1 MTLQTVLLFL
11 AGIVYGV
18 FIGMI
23 GRKLLDS
30 SAVKAPPRND
40 NEVRIMTRRVI
51 TRWWLKLLLDAVALF
66 VLYRWVPMLL
76 GAALGILVMQK
87 LFIIKSIKSS

>member
-11 AGIVYGV
+11 LGVVYGLIV
-18 FIGMI
+18 GRIGQKI
-23 GRKLLDS
+23 LDS
-30 SAVKAPPRND
+30 SAIKAPPRND

-66 VLYRWVPMLL
+66 VLYHWVPMLL
-76 GAALGILVMQK
+76 GAALGILVSQK
-87 LFIIKSIKSS
+87 LFIVKSIKG